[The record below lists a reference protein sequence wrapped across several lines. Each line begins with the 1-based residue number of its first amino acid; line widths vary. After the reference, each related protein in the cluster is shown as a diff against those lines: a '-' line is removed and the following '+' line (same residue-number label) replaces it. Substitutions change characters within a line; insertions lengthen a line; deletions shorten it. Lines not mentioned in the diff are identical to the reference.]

1 MVIGMGENKTPEPF
15 RKACDKFTILENLLN
30 EQEPRNPKAGET
42 HGKLSKERIED
53 AIIKM
58 VIENQDNNRPTGLG
72 EVGSRLVSLYP
83 DFDVRSYGYNMLSKF
98 LEEFTRI
105 QLVKK
110 GNLMAVALKEDWGM
124 KEDIDRYVV
133 YLVKKAGRNGIELST
148 LGNKVYEEY
157 ADFKISDYGYAQF
170 NQYVKSI
177 DRIEVEQDGTILKAK
192 YKKGIS

>member
-1 MVIGMGENKTPEPF
+1 MGENKTPEPF

-124 KEDIDRYVV
+124 KEDIDRYVFD
-133 YLVKKAGRNGIELST
+133 LVKKAGKNGVGLSM
-148 LGNKVYEEY
+148 LGNKVYEKYE
-157 ADFKISDYGYAQF
+157 DFKISDYGYSQF

-177 DRIEVEQDGTILKAK
+177 EKIAVEQDGTILKAK
-192 YKKGIS
+192 YRK